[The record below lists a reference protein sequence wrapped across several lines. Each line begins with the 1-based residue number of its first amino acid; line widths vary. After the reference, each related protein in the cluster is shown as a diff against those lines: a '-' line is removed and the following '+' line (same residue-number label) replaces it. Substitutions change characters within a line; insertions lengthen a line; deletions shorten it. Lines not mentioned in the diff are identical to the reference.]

1 MVRLTAEDI
10 VFPEYVTVGN
20 NSYNVFVDSE
30 TGGGSFNGSESNLTI
45 GTKYLHSDPN
55 YVWSVICHEIM
66 EMIYV
71 QFCVR
76 YDDHSVEGNYKFFMD
91 HKEFQNCISEFSKV
105 IVQFLKTK

>member
-1 MVRLTAEDI
+1 MVRLTADDI
-10 VFPEYVTVGN
+10 VFPQYVVIGN
-20 NSYNVFVDSE
+20 STYNVFTDVE
-30 TGGGSFNGSESNLTI
+30 MGGGSFNGSDSNLTI
-45 GTKYLHSDPN
+45 GTKYLESDPN

-76 YDDHSVEGNYKFFMD
+76 YDDTSVEGNYKFFMD

-105 IVQFLKTK
+105 IVQFLKIK